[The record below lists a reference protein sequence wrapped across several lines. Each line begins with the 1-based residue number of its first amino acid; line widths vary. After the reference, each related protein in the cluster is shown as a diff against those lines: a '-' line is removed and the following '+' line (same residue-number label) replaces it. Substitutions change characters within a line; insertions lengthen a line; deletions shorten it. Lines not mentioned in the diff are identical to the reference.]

1 MAEHKSLRQVNH
13 TRLSDQA
20 YEVLR
25 NSVLRRELPP
35 GHRLDLD
42 DLQSQLGISRT
53 PLKEAIS
60 RLATEGLITVVPRR
74 GSYVTELTAQDVA
87 ERFDVR
93 QMLELGAVD
102 EIITNLTDE
111 HLDNLRRVYAD
122 LEALTT
128 PEGLTSDY
136 FGFLNKD
143 REFHSTM
150 LRIAGNQLLLDVYEG
165 LNIHL
170 QVAKVFYI
178 AQDKRTSLVGYEHR
192 EILKALEARDA
203 EALRAT
209 LREHIQ
215 SAKQAVVSGIE
226 TQYEPST
233 EPSTLPD
240 RAPDG
245 APSGVPV
252 GASEGAP
259 SGVGNGYQ

>member
-1 MAEHKSLRQVNH
+1 MTNQSSLRQVNH

-25 NSVLRRELPP
+25 DSILRRELPP

-93 QMLELGAVD
+93 HILELGAVD
-102 EIITNLTDE
+102 EIVANLTDE
-111 HLDNLRRVYAD
+111 HLENLREVYAD

-128 PEGLTSDY
+128 PEGITSDY
-136 FGFLNKD
+136 FGFLDKD
-143 REFHSTM
+143 REFHRAM
-150 LRIAGNQLLLDVYEG
+150 LRIAGNHLLLEIYEG

-170 QVAKVFYI
+170 QVAKVFYM
-178 AQDKRTSLVGYEHR
+178 ARDKRTSLVGYEHR
-192 EILKALEARDA
+192 EILKAMEARDA
-203 EALRAT
+203 EGLRET

-226 TQYEPST
+226 TQYEPSS
-233 EPSTLPD
+233 EPSTLRD
-240 RAPDG
+240 R
-245 APSGVPV
+245 VP
-252 GASEGAP
+252 AGAP
-259 SGVGNGYQ
+259 SGVGDGYQ